1 MSLVFNMDTGMPGI
15 VGITIVTPPTKTA
28 YEVDDTVDMTGAVI
42 ALNLVNGASIPLTSY
57 GYSPSVIQN
66 DTSEITVSYRGFT
79 DSFSVTVG
87 SRVPIPVLA
96 VDPHYLP
103 TYTWTVNSPDQ
114 WTGYDTSK
122 MSIGGETAG
131 ETIGTY
137 AARFTLNSGLVWED
151 GTTGAK
157 SVLWSI
163 RKSTADEIILPKS
176 PVDLIVT
183 PAASFVEFSIYSDV
197 GSYTVDASEVTTM
210 HTGEINRSVIPMT
223 YKLILRQTPA
233 SSYSCNLY
241 FTASGTSAC
250 PSMRR
255 QPVQLNIIVQ

>member
-87 SRVPIPVLA
+87 SRVPIPTLA

-103 TYTWTVNSPDQ
+103 GYTWTVGTANE
-114 WTGYDTSK
+114 WTGYDTTK
-122 MSIGGETAG
+122 MSIGGETSG
-131 ETIGTY
+131 TTIGTY

-176 PVDLIVT
+176 PITVYAGPTSGQFTL
-183 PAASFVEFSIYSDV
+183 SIYSDV
-197 GSYTVDASEVTTM
+197 GSFSVDTSEVPLLFTS
-210 HTGEINRSVIPMT
+210 EFNYNARPMT
-223 YKLILRQTPA
+223 YRMILRETPY
-233 SSYSCNLY
+233 SSTSFTIY
-241 FTASGTSAC
+241 FTASGTSTC

-255 QPVQLNIIVQ
+255 QPVQVNVLV